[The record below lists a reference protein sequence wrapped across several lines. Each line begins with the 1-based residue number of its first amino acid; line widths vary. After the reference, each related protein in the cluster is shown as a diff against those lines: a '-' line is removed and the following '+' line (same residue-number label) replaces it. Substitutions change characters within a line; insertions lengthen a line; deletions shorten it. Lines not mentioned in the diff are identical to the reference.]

1 MRFGNPNGPSPIMSV
16 NHQATFLI
24 TEPFT
29 SKIEENLGLEHLHK
43 LQISINIINISKIY
57 YPHSDLAYSARYQ
70 DESSATINK
79 VNINYFHNIETY
91 SSLQQIIDHL
101 QLPDRSIIFLNCS
114 LSGLRFISL
123 LYFLRKQFANFRYAT
138 QIPFAFPGVNFYFW
152 SSRYHITKNLKIFIK
167 KTVLKIASFAI
178 PKLDL
183 LYLTSDQM
191 TEHVSHLIGRNTQV
205 EIVGNSDCISSRKD
219 FIPLLD
225 DDYILYLDSGI
236 SDCIDYDL
244 FGMAGNID
252 SEKYYDALAKYLT
265 SVSKIFKKEI
275 VIAAHPASSFFSGQS
290 GKFLDFQY
298 FKFKTAQL
306 SSYATFV
313 VSDYPTNSLTFSIIQ
328 GKPIYLFSFNNLIRE
343 YKMKNWHYRFF
354 IALENN
360 LGKKF
365 ISVDEMDQTELELSM
380 RDEIQNLSMYPDFVS
395 NILGSF
401 NAQTPSLIDNLVVL
415 IQEN

>member
-1 MRFGNPNGPSPIMSV
+1 MPSSE
-16 NHQATFLI
+16 NHQVTFLI
-24 TEPFT
+24 TEPLT
-29 SKIEENLGLEHLHK
+29 SKIEENFGLEHLHK
-43 LQISINIINISKIY
+43 LQISINIIDISKIY
-57 YPHSDLAYSARYQ
+57 YPHSDLVYSHRYQ
-70 DESSATINK
+70 DESSAIINK
-79 VNINYFHNIETY
+79 LNINYFHNIETY

-114 LSGLRFISL
+114 MSGLPFISL
-123 LYFLRKQFANFRYAT
+123 LYFLRKQFANFRYASHM
-138 QIPFAFPGVNFYFW
+138 PFAFPGGNSYFW

-167 KTVLKIASFAI
+167 KIVLKIVSFAT

-183 LYLTSDQM
+183 LYLASDQM
-191 TEHVSHLIGRNTQV
+191 AKNVSHLIGPNTQV

-225 DDYILYLDSGI
+225 DSYILYLDSGI

-252 SEKYYDALAKYLT
+252 SEKYYDALGKYLT
-265 SVSKIFKKEI
+265 LVSKIFKKEI
-275 VIAAHPASSFFSGQS
+275 MIAAHPASTFFSGQS

-313 VSDYPTNSLTFSIIQ
+313 VCDYPTNSLTFPIIQ
-328 GKPIYLFSFNNLIRE
+328 GKPIYLFSFHSLINN
-343 YKMKNWHYRFF
+343 YKIQNWHYRCFK
-354 IALENN
+354 ALEIS
-360 LGKKF
+360 LGKNF

-395 NILGSF
+395 NILGGF
-401 NAQTPSLIDNLVVL
+401 NAQTPSLVDNLSAL

>member
-1 MRFGNPNGPSPIMSV
+1 MSSSK
-16 NHQATFLI
+16 NHQVTFLI
-24 TEPFT
+24 TQALTRKLEAD
-29 SKIEENLGLEHLHK
+29 LGLEHFQNLH
-43 LQISINIINISKIY
+43 ISINIIDISKIY
-57 YPHSDLAYSARYQ
+57 YPKSGLVFSARYQ
-70 DESSATINK
+70 DESSTIINK
-79 VNINYFHNIETY
+79 FNINFFPNIETY

-114 LSGLRFISL
+114 LSGLRYISL
-123 LYFLRKQFANFRYAT
+123 LYFLRKQFANFRYASE
-138 QIPFAFPGVNFYFW
+138 IPHAFPGGNFYFW
-152 SSRYHITKNLKIFIK
+152 SSRYHITKSLKIFIK
-167 KTVLKIASFAI
+167 KIVLKIASFAT

-191 TEHVSHLIGRNTQV
+191 TENVSHLIGRNTQV

-219 FIPLLD
+219 FVPLLD
-225 DDYILYLDSGI
+225 HDYILYLDSGI
-236 SDCIDYDL
+236 SDCVDYDL

-313 VSDYPTNSLTFSIIQ
+313 VSDYPTNSLTFAIIQ
-328 GKPIYLFSFNNLIRE
+328 GKPIYLFSFSNLMRE
-343 YKMKNWHYRFF
+343 YKMKNWHYRSF

-365 ISVDEMDQTELELSM
+365 ISVDEMDESEIERSI
-380 RDEIQNLSMYPDFVS
+380 RDEVQNLSHYPDFVL
-395 NILGSF
+395 NILGGF
-401 NAQTPSLIDNLVVL
+401 NSQTLGMGEHLAGL
-415 IQEN
+415 IQED

>member
-1 MRFGNPNGPSPIMSV
+1 MSSSK
-16 NHQATFLI
+16 NHQVTFLI
-24 TEPFT
+24 TQALTRKLEAD
-29 SKIEENLGLEHLHK
+29 LGLEHFQNLH
-43 LQISINIINISKIY
+43 ISINIIDISKIY
-57 YPHSDLAYSARYQ
+57 YPKSDLVFSARYQ
-70 DESSATINK
+70 DESSAIINK
-79 VNINYFHNIETY
+79 LNINFFHNIETY

-114 LSGLRFISL
+114 TSGLPFISL

-138 QIPFAFPGVNFYFW
+138 QIPHAFPGGNFYFW

-167 KTVLKIASFAI
+167 KIVLKISSFFI

-183 LYLTSDQM
+183 LYLASDHM
-191 TEHVSHLIGRNTQV
+191 TEYVSHLIGRNTQV
-205 EIVGNSDCISSRKD
+205 EIIGNSDCLSSRKD

-236 SDCIDYDL
+236 SDCIDYDI
-244 FGMAGNID
+244 FEMAGNID

-265 SVSKIFKKEI
+265 LVSKIFKKEI
-275 VIAAHPASSFFSGQS
+275 VIAAHPGSAFFSGQS

-313 VSDYPTNSLTFSIIQ
+313 VTDFPTNSLTFPIIQ
-328 GKPIYLFSFNNLIRE
+328 GKPIYLFSFHSLINN
-343 YKMKNWHYRFF
+343 YKIQNWHYRCFR
-354 IALENN
+354 ALEIS
-360 LGKKF
+360 LGKNF

-395 NILGSF
+395 NILGGF
-401 NAQTPSLIDNLVVL
+401 NAQTPSLVDNLSAL